1 MFVHFNVS
9 EYLLSIKAN
18 SYMRSSIKS
27 RRLSKADVQFLHN
40 FISMQQH
47 MYKVVGLVQFSFFMQ
62 CDLDLGC
69 TVLLYSVH
77 SMYIDK

>member
-18 SYMRSSIKS
+18 TYMRSSINS
-27 RRLSKADVQFLHN
+27 QHFSKADVQFFHN
-40 FISMQQH
+40 FISRSKQVC
-47 MYKVVGLVQFSFFMQ
+47 KVVGLVQFSFFMQ
-62 CDLDLGC
+62 CDLDIGY

>member
-27 RRLSKADVQFLHN
+27 QHLSKADVQFSLPC
-40 FISMQQH
+40 SKQVC
-47 MYKVVGLVQFSFFMQ
+47 KVVGLVQ
-62 CDLDLGC
+62 
-69 TVLLYSVH
+69 
-77 SMYIDK
+77 